1 MKLIKNLILK
11 ENIESYWNDNSL
23 TIKDYTS
30 LSVFLKGKFEIEL
43 KQELGYFINKPE
55 NIMVYRTYIKIFE
68 GEKLI
73 KRRLF
78 YGDNGV
84 KWKQFVTETLKEN
97 Y

>member
-55 NIMVYRTYIKIFE
+55 NVMVYRTYIKIFE